1 MYTVYK
7 NNNTLKEDC
16 KDLDC
21 FDSLKGKVGIIHI
34 FYVLKGGWELTENLV
49 FYQSKY
55 GATEQYASWLKEMIS
70 CDVMGQNETLPQN
83 LKSYRNIVV
92 AGGIY
97 KGEITGRD
105 FMKRNM
111 EAFKDHRV
119 AVLAVGLEEFYKG
132 LTEAL
137 WLYQFKEF
145 EIDVEV
151 FYARGEYDYQNL
163 TFMDRVTI
171 RTGNVIFRRKIK
183 RGSRERINILR
194 DRTTAYDWKEKSY
207 LEPLVDWLDSG

>member
-1 MYTVYK
+1 MP
-7 NNNTLKEDC
+7 
-16 KDLDC
+16 
-21 FDSLKGKVGIIHI
+21 
-34 FYVLKGGWELTENLV
+34 ENLV

-55 GATEQYASWLKEMIS
+55 GATGQYAAWLEEMTG
-70 CDVMGQNETLPQN
+70 CDVKELDESLPRN
-83 LKSYRNIVV
+83 LKDYRNIVI

-97 KGEITGRD
+97 KGEIICRD
-105 FMKRNM
+105 FLKRNM
-111 EAFKDHRV
+111 EAFKGHRV

-137 WLYQFKEF
+137 WLYQFKDF

-151 FYARGEYDYQNL
+151 FYARGEYDYKNL
-163 TFMDRVTI
+163 TFYDRMTI

-194 DRTTAYDWKEKSY
+194 DRTTAYDWKDKSY
-207 LEPLVDWLDSG
+207 LEPLVEWMDSG

>member
-1 MYTVYK
+1 MP
-7 NNNTLKEDC
+7 
-16 KDLDC
+16 
-21 FDSLKGKVGIIHI
+21 
-34 FYVLKGGWELTENLV
+34 ENLV

-55 GATEQYASWLKEMIS
+55 GATEQYAAWLEEMIS
-70 CDVMGQNETLPQN
+70 CDVKELSESLPRN
-83 LKSYRNIVV
+83 LKDYRNIVI

-97 KGEITGRD
+97 NGEVTGRE
-105 FMKRNM
+105 FLKRNM
-111 EAFKDHRV
+111 EAFKEHRV
-119 AVLAVGLEEFYKG
+119 AVLAVGLEGFYKG

-151 FYARGEYDYQNL
+151 FYARGEYNYKNL
-163 TFMDRVTI
+163 TFFDRMTI

-194 DRTTAYDWKEKSY
+194 DRMTAYDWKSESY
-207 LEPLVDWLDSG
+207 LEPLVEWMDSG